1 MIKNDVIVNWSKD
14 LEECPF
20 PAREGQTASIIG
32 DTLYLFGG
40 VASSS
45 DQKGIVESDDLY
57 VYDIIKHIWSKK
69 VKQGDEVWPSPR
81 SGACMTSHGEK
92 LYVFGGLSQAHG
104 WFDDFYCFDTISQ
117 TWKRITTRGHPS
129 ARDKATIC
137 CQADNLFLFGG
148 FCPKFDDVNDE
159 VINTDDED
167 GDFKDVVDHLKQSQE
182 AMTFTWSNELFC
194 YDVIKDEWESVK
206 CFSESKPTP
215 RAAHAMTS
223 LVDDVG
229 DVKLYVIGGRDCQ
242 DRQNDLWQFDV
253 KSSKWQIVYCHGYHP
268 PAFSFH
274 QMVAIDNKRLVV
286 FGGRGIDDQH
296 FGDVHC
302 LLLDSCQW
310 IQPSISESSSPPPPM
325 GLHSMCVTDHD
336 VILFGGSS
344 NLNHSTGTC
353 STFYNSAYRAS
364 KKELLQGGV
373 VKIDQAEQTTEA
385 DVTSS
390 S

>member
-1 MIKNDVIVNWSKD
+1 MICMFMTSSNI
-14 LEECPF
+14 F
-20 PAREGQTASIIG
+20 GQ
-32 DTLYLFGG
+32 
-40 VASSS
+40 
-45 DQKGIVESDDLY
+45 
-57 VYDIIKHIWSKK
+57 KK

-129 ARDKATIC
+129 AREKATIC
-137 CQADNLFLFGG
+137 CQAENLFLFGG

-253 KSSKWQIVYCHGYHP
+253 KSSKWQLVYCHGYHP

-286 FGGRGIDDQH
+286 
-296 FGDVHC
+296 
-302 LLLDSCQW
+302 
-310 IQPSISESSSPPPPM
+310 
-325 GLHSMCVTDHD
+325 
-336 VILFGGSS
+336 FGGSS